1 MKTKKDFWMTM
12 LLSYVLIFAGIIMLY
27 VTWENKETEIYILL
41 AIIVVEILGLIT
53 IGRALKIFR
62 GLEDKSVYPKQ
73 LDFLN
78 RIAAKLY
85 SDKKTSNTV
94 MAIAITVGAVVG
106 IIIGLNL

>member
-1 MKTKKDFWMTM
+1 MKTKKEFWMTM

-27 VTWENKETEIYILL
+27 VTWENKKTEIYVLL
-41 AIIVVEILGLIT
+41 AVMVVEILGLIT

-85 SDKKTSNTV
+85 SDKKTSNIV
-94 MAIAITVGAVVG
+94 IAIAITVGAAIG

>member
-1 MKTKKDFWMTM
+1 MKTKKDFWMTVV
-12 LLSYVLIFAGIIMLY
+12 LAYILILSGIIMLY
-27 VTWENKETEIYILL
+27 FIWDNKETELYVLL

-62 GLEDKSVYPKQ
+62 ELEDKAVYPKQ

-78 RIAAKLY
+78 RMAAKLY

-94 MAIAITVGAVVG
+94 MAIAITVGAVIG